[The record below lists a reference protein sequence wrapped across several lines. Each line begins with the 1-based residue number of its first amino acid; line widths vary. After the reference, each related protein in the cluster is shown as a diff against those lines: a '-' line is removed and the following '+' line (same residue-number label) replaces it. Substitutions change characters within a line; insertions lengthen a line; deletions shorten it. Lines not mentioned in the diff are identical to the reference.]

1 MPKRI
6 GSTWTAFSP
15 LVGWS
20 PPCADTHT
28 LAHIIMATNNWY
40 GGAHRAGIG
49 AGASGRRLRGGN
61 SGARGSQRQQQLGCR
76 LGRQIEA
83 DYYFVRRIG
92 GGSFGDVYLAEER
105 ANRSHKVRVVCRAA
119 AAALPHV

>member
-1 MPKRI
+1 
-6 GSTWTAFSP
+6 
-15 LVGWS
+15 
-20 PPCADTHT
+20 
-28 LAHIIMATNNWY
+28 MATSNWY
-40 GGAHRAGIG
+40 GGARRAGIG

-61 SGARGSQRQQQLGCR
+61 SGARGSQRKQQQ

-105 ANRSHKVRVVCRAA
+105 ANRSHKVRVVCRAPLLLRCHTCA
-119 AAALPHV
+119 PALLLLPLPPPLLTLTLTLCCRLLSRP